1 MTARKIV
8 AQLLGT
14 KLKGYRLK
22 RGFSQERLARKMGMS
37 REAIRLAESGEGF
50 PEWETIE
57 KMADALGVTIWD
69 LLPTKSDAKA
79 AGFRPAPWRAGAAA

>member
-22 RGFSQERLARKMGMS
+22 RGFSQERLARK
-37 REAIRLAESGEGF
+37 SGEGF